1 MKTNFSLLFYL
12 KKQKNYESG
21 DVPVYL
27 RITINSKRAEIAT
40 GRQCD
45 PKRWNA
51 KSGRMSGSKED
62 ARSVNAY
69 FANLQQKLFDAHSEL
84 VRSGEIVTA
93 ESLKSKFLGRIEK
106 SRMLL
111 GIIKEHNQ
119 CMEAL
124 VGTEYA
130 AGTLKRYQVLERH
143 TVAFLKDRYKASDF
157 DIKKFDIKKI
167 DFAFVADYELYLRTV
182 REMGNNAS
190 VKHMK
195 MFRKILNICLN
206 NSWIQID
213 PFANFK
219 GKYKK
224 VEKVILTQQEI
235 ELIAGKEF
243 VSERLSQ
250 VRDTFLFCCCTGLAY
265 SDVQKLKTSDVSVG
279 FDGEHWLI
287 TQRIKTNEN
296 CHIPLLPE
304 AWKIIDQYKN
314 HPFCLLR
321 GNLLPVPSNQKMN
334 EYLKEIAVL
343 CGISKTMTCHV
354 ARHTF
359 ATVTL
364 QNGVPIET
372 VSKMLGHT
380 NIRTTQIYAKILDI
394 KVSRDMHILK
404 TKLSSGKVIAGS
416 LVVEN

>member
-1 MKTNFSLLFYL
+1 MKTNVSLLFYL

-27 RITINSKRAEIAT
+27 RITVNSKRAEIAT

-45 PKRWNA
+45 PKRWNS
-51 KSGRMSGSKED
+51 KSGRMSGCRED
-62 ARSVNAY
+62 ARSVNVY

-84 VRSGEIVTA
+84 VRSGETVTA
-93 ESLKSKFLGRIEK
+93 ESPKSKFYGRIEK
-106 SRMLL
+106 PRMLL
-111 GIIKEHNQ
+111 GILKDHNHR
-119 CMEAL
+119 MEAL

-130 AGTLKRYQVLERH
+130 AGTLKRYKVLERH
-143 TVAFLKDRYKASDF
+143 TIAFLNDRFKASDF
-157 DIKKFDIKKI
+157 DIKKI
-167 DFAFVADYELYLRTV
+167 DYAFVIDYEFYLRTV
-182 REMGNNAS
+182 RQMGNNAV

-206 NSWIQID
+206 NSWIQVD

-219 GKYKK
+219 GTYKK
-224 VEKVILTQQEI
+224 VDKAILTQQEI

-250 VRDTFLFCCCTGLAY
+250 VRDTFLFCFYTGLAY
-265 SDVQKLKTSDVSVG
+265 SDVQKLKISDISVG
-279 FDGEHWLI
+279 FDREHWI
-287 TQRIKTNEN
+287 IIQRVKTDEN

-304 AWKIIDQYKN
+304 ARSIIDRYKN

-343 CGISKTMTCHV
+343 CGINKAMTSHV

-359 ATVTL
+359 ATTVTL

-372 VSKMLGHT
+372 VSKMLGYT
-380 NIRTTQIYAKILDI
+380 NILTTQFYAKIMDLR
-394 KVSRDMHILK
+394 VSKDMLALK
-404 TKLSSGKVIAGS
+404 NEFLNRK
-416 LVVEN
+416 

>member
-21 DVPVYL
+21 EVPVYL

-51 KSGRMSGSKED
+51 ESRRMSGSRED
-62 ARSVNAY
+62 VRSVNGY
-69 FANLQQKLFDAHSEL
+69 FANLQQKLFDAYSEL

-106 SRMLL
+106 PRMLL
-111 GIIKEHNQ
+111 GIIKNHNQ
-119 CMEAL
+119 RMEAL
-124 VGTEYA
+124 VGAEYA
-130 AGTLKRYQVLERH
+130 AGKLKRYKVLKRH
-143 TVAFLKDRYKASDF
+143 TMAFLKDRFKATD
-157 DIKKFDIKKI
+157 FDIKKI
-167 DFAFVADYELYLRTV
+167 DFAFVTDYDFYLRTV
-182 REMGNNAS
+182 RKMGNNAV

-224 VEKVILTQQEI
+224 VEKAILTQQKI

-250 VRDTFLFCCCTGLAY
+250 VRDTFLFCCYTGLAY
-265 SDVQKLKTSDVSVG
+265 SDV
-279 FDGEHWLI
+279 
-287 TQRIKTNEN
+287 
-296 CHIPLLPE
+296 
-304 AWKIIDQYKN
+304 
-314 HPFCLLR
+314 
-321 GNLLPVPSNQKMN
+321 
-334 EYLKEIAVL
+334 
-343 CGISKTMTCHV
+343 
-354 ARHTF
+354 
-359 ATVTL
+359 
-364 QNGVPIET
+364 
-372 VSKMLGHT
+372 
-380 NIRTTQIYAKILDI
+380 
-394 KVSRDMHILK
+394 
-404 TKLSSGKVIAGS
+404 
-416 LVVEN
+416 